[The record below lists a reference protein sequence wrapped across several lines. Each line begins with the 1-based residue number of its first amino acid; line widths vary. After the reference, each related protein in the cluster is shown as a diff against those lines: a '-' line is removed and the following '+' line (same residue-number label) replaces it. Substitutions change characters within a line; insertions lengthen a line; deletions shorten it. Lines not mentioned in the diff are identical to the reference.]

1 MIAVEQGAGDSLQ
14 LRLDPDESAVLG
26 HIVDEM
32 LTLLHSQASDD
43 PVTKRLF
50 PDAYESPEDAAA
62 YNELVSD
69 QLMAAKISALET
81 VRKDL
86 ENGADLVL
94 ERDSVEMWLTALTD
108 LRLALGTRL
117 DMTEEKMAMDLDPRD
132 PEASSYAILHWLGWL
147 QESLVE
153 AINP

>member
-1 MIAVEQGAGDSLQ
+1 VIAVEQGAGDSLQ
-14 LRLDPDESAVLG
+14 LRLEPDESAVLG

>member
-1 MIAVEQGAGDSLQ
+1 VIAVEQGAGGSLQ

-32 LTLLHSQASDD
+32 LTLLHSQAADD

>member
-1 MIAVEQGAGDSLQ
+1 VIAVEQGAGDSLQ